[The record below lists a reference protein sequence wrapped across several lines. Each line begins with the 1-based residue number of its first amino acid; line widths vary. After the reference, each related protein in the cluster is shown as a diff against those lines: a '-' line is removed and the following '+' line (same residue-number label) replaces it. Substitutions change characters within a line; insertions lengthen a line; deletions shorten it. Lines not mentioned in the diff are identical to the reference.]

1 MKTINFTQNNTDISI
16 EKINQN
22 KEKPTYRIRSVN
34 IMGDVSIEDTSNPEV
49 VIDFLGTLLEIAYQ
63 K

>member
-22 KEKPTYRIRSVN
+22 KEKPTYRVTSID
-34 IMGDVSIEDTSNPEV
+34 ITGDISIEDVINPEE
-49 VIDFLGTLLEIAYQ
+49 VIEFLGTLLEIAYQ